1 MDFKRLGYFA
11 QVAEL
16 GSLSRTSERLR
27 IAQPSLSRQ
36 MRLLEKELGVTLFT
50 RGARG
55 MHLTEAGQLLLKRI
69 AGPMREIGRAIYEVR
84 SLPNE
89 AGGSVVLGMP
99 PTIVQLLA
107 GPLARRVASFA
118 PNISL
123 RIVDSYTG
131 HLLQW
136 MREGELDVAIL
147 YGPTPA
153 GVNAAKLLEDEMML
167 VGPPNS
173 PIAAEGAMDLRRLEG
188 LPMILPSRVHGL
200 RILIETAADK
210 AGVRL
215 DVHTQA
221 DSVHVMKELVE
232 SGLGYTVLPLCAF
245 AREAAMGRV
254 TFARLRRPHV
264 TRQLF
269 LALKPAAEYP
279 RAVLQLENMVRQEV
293 EELIREGKWPSA
305 TVLRIGDS

>member
-1 MDFKRLGYFA
+1 MDFKRLGYFV

-36 MRLLEKELGVTLFT
+36 MRLLEEELGATLFR
-50 RGARG
+50 RGPRG
-55 MHLTEAGQLLLKRI
+55 MHLTDAGQLLYKRT
-69 AGPMREIGRAIYEVR
+69 AGPMRDIGRAIYEVR
-84 SLPNE
+84 SLPTE
-89 AGGSVVLGMP
+89 AGGSVVIGLP
-99 PTIVQLLA
+99 PTLIQLLA
-107 GPLARRVASFA
+107 GPLARRVAAYA

-136 MREGELDVAIL
+136 MRDGELDVAIL

-167 VGPPNS
+167 VGPANS
-173 PIAAEGAMDLRRLEG
+173 PIAGEGAIDVQRLEG
-188 LPMILPSRVHGL
+188 LPMILPSSMHGL
-200 RILIETAADK
+200 RILVEAAAEK
-210 AGVRL
+210 AGIRL

-221 DSVHVMKELVE
+221 DSFHVTKELVE

-245 AREAAMGRV
+245 KREAAAGRL
-254 TFARLRRPHV
+254 TFARFRKPQV

-269 LALKPAAEYP
+269 VALKPAAEYP
-279 RAVLQLENMVRQEV
+279 RATLQVEGLVRQEV
-293 EELIREGKWPSA
+293 AELVGDGSWPSA
-305 TVLRIGDS
+305 TVFGIGDT

>member
-1 MDFKRLGYFA
+1 MDFKRLGYFV

-16 GSLSRTSERLR
+16 GSLSKTSERLR

-36 MRLLEKELGVTLFT
+36 MRLLEEELGVTLFI
-50 RGARG
+50 RGPRG
-55 MHLTEAGQLLLKRI
+55 THLTDAGQVLFNRT

-89 AGGSVVLGMP
+89 AGGSVVLGLP
-99 PTIVQLLA
+99 PTLVQLLA
-107 GPLARRVASFA
+107 GPLARRVAAYA

-131 HLLQW
+131 HLLKW
-136 MREGELDVAIL
+136 MRDGELDVAIL

-153 GVNAAKLLEDEMML
+153 GVNAAKLLEDEVML
-167 VGPPNS
+167 VGPANAK
-173 PIAAEGAMDLRRLEG
+173 IGAEGAVDLRKLEG
-188 LPMILPSRVHGL
+188 LPMILPSSAHGL
-200 RILIETAADK
+200 RILIETAAEK

-221 DSVHVMKELVE
+221 DSFHVMKELVE
-232 SGLGYTVLPLCAF
+232 SGLGYTVLPMSGF
-245 AREAAMGRV
+245 AREAAAGRL
-254 TFARLRRPHV
+254 TFARFRKPQI

-279 RAVLQLENMVRQEV
+279 RATLQIERMIRQEV
-293 EELIREGKWPSA
+293 ADLVQDGRRPSA
-305 TVLRIGDS
+305 TVLGIGDA